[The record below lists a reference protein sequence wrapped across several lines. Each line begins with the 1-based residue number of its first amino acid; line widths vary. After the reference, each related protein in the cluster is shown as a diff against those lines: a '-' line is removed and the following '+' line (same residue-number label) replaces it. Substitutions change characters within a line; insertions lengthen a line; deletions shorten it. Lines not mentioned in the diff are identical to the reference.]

1 LNKKNK
7 TKISVDSL
15 QEIISVR
22 QRFQPMKMFWMCRCE
37 RDDENQTSPKI
48 AKLSLAHRKSEPKKK
63 IEPEEEEKKRNLETI
78 PQLELEILEKV
89 FSPRGKVN
97 SLSYRRVGKEKRI
110 SSQRVKSLTPREILF
125 SDTPCFET
133 EETQS
138 QTNET
143 HSNKSGIFSKNE
155 FSSEGTSDF
164 SIDHP
169 DILRYFNRNGI

>member
-1 LNKKNK
+1 
-7 TKISVDSL
+7 
-15 QEIISVR
+15 
-22 QRFQPMKMFWMCRCE
+22 MKMFWMCRCE
-37 RDDENQTSPKI
+37 RDENETSPKI
-48 AKLSLAHRKSEPKKK
+48 AKLSLTHRKSEPKRK
-63 IEPEEEEKKRNLETI
+63 IEPEEEEKKEKRKTIETI

-97 SLSYRRVGKEKRI
+97 SLSHRRVGKEKRR

-138 QTNET
+138 QTFEET

-155 FSSEGTSDF
+155 FSSDGTSDF

-169 DILRYFNRNGI
+169 DILRYFGRNGI